1 MDRRLLD
8 YTPVLETFGSE
19 VFEREAERAA
29 QAEAPTFDEASE
41 FGLAAELLSVR
52 DEGELQSFLTLLITK
67 AGGPRLAAAPL
78 GQALVRLLGRATLP
92 VLLPLRRSA
101 VLLAVPGSGGHQA
114 GLARVAQM
122 MGLELEGLS
131 PEDKEFA
138 LARQYVRFAGKAA
151 ANAARGRGSA
161 DTVAAAAVRSA
172 AREEAPGL
180 LRHIGAPLQH
190 GRWVRRNGQ
199 IVVIDC

>member
-29 QAEAPTFDEASE
+29 QADAPAFDEASE
-41 FGLAAELLSVR
+41 YALAAELLSVHS
-52 DEGELQSFLTLLITK
+52 EGELQALLSRVIRR
-67 AGGPRLAAAPL
+67 AGGVGLTGAPL
-78 GQALVRLLGRATLP
+78 GQSLVRLLRRAALP

-101 VLLAVPGSGGHQA
+101 ALAAVPGSGGNQS
-114 GLARVAQM
+114 GLARAAQM
-122 MGLELEGLS
+122 FGLELEGLS

-138 LARQYVRFAGKAA
+138 LARQFVRFAGKAA
-151 ANAARGRGSA
+151 ASAARRKGTPQ
-161 DTVAAAAVRSA
+161 TVAAAAVRNA

-180 LRHIGAPLQH
+180 LRRIGAPLQH
-190 GRWVRRNGQ
+190 GRWVRRDNK